1 MEKKILF
8 EIKGLYRD
16 DFRVTG
22 YEFGQGEQAACIMG
36 NFRGNEYQQI
46 YTCSQ
51 LVRRLK
57 TLEEQGRIKEGKK
70 ILVIPSANPYSVNV
84 KKRFWAVDNTD
95 INRMFPGY
103 DLGETTQRIADGIF
117 QQIKDYPIGI
127 QFASFYM
134 PGSFMPHVRMMKT
147 DTGYDD
153 TELAKLFGMPYVVR
167 RKVRPYDTTT
177 LNYNWQIWETNAFS
191 IYTTT
196 TERLDTESA
205 EAAVKSVLGFLGSQ
219 GIIDYKKTGGY
230 LSTIVDD
237 TELVSVRVR
246 KAGFFKCI
254 TKVGKEVQKGDLMA
268 VVIDPYEGEIKEKV
282 LAPVDGTVFFSRDSE
297 PITYANTAVFKI
309 VPMTE

>member
-1 MEKKILF
+1 MEKKCLF

-22 YEFGQGEQAACIMG
+22 YEFGQGEESACILG

-46 YTCSQ
+46 YVCSQ

-57 TLEEQGRIKEGKK
+57 ILEEQGRIKEGKK
-70 ILVIPSANPYSVNV
+70 ILVVPSLNPYSVNV

-95 INRMFPGY
+95 INRLFPGY
-103 DLGETTQRIADGIF
+103 NLGETTQRIADGIF
-117 QQIKDYPIGI
+117 QQVKDYKYGI

-134 PGSFMPHVRMMKT
+134 PGTFMPHVRMMKT
-147 DTGYDD
+147 NTGYDD
-153 TELAKLFGMPYVVR
+153 TDMATLFDLPYVVR

-177 LNYNWQIWETNAFS
+177 LNYNWQIWETKAFS

-196 TERLDTESA
+196 TMRLDTISA
-205 EAAVKSVLGFLGSQ
+205 EAAVKSVLGFLGKQ
-219 GIIDYKKTGGY
+219 GIIDYKKAGGY
-230 LSTIVDD
+230 RSSIVED
-237 TELVSVRVR
+237 TDLVSVRAQ

-254 TKVGKEVQKGDLMA
+254 TRVGKEVLKGDLMA
-268 VVIDPYEGEIKEKV
+268 EVIDPYEGTVKEQIF
-282 LAPVDGTVFFSRDSE
+282 APIDGTVFFSRDSE

-309 VPMTE
+309 VPMME